1 MSVASR
7 IESLIPSVREGHK
20 IYYKYPEATDIQIEK
35 KMLGKRTK
43 QYQYK
48 KRKLTV
54 APSSRNPYGKGFNPK
69 RVSYRKPPPNAE
81 LKYFEAGAPI
91 ANLQNEATATQ
102 PSYSHWGSL
111 NRIGQGDGMNTRNGH
126 KICIKKITLRGEVAV
141 DRNADADWQKVV
153 VASTA
158 YRIVLYIDTQC
169 NGGEPAITEFFDTD
183 LNSQYSLGLFNR
195 LENNERFKVLMDKQ
209 IVLNGPA
216 AFYDGETYHFQGNVQ
231 HFKKTLSVN
240 LPIMYSDNTTNLQAI
255 RTNNIGLFILGSGG
269 GGTGGE
275 PPNPNTNQRKVTW
288 RSRVRFTDY

>member
-7 IESLIPSVREGHK
+7 IESLLPSVREGHK

-48 KRKLTV
+48 KRKLAI

-81 LKYFEAGAPI
+81 LKYFEAGAPV
-91 ANLQNEATATQ
+91 ANLQNVGTTTQ
-102 PSYSHWGSL
+102 PAYSHWGSL

-126 KICIKKITLRGEVAV
+126 KICIKKITLRGAV
-141 DRNADADWQKVV
+141 EIDRNSDPEFHKTV
-153 VASTA
+153 VAATL
-158 YRIVLYIDTQC
+158 YRVILYIDTQC

-183 LNSQYSLGLFNR
+183 LVSQYEIGVFNR
-195 LENNERFKVLMDKQ
+195 LENNERFKVLMDKH
-209 IVLNGPA
+209 ITLNGPSVVW
-216 AFYDGETYHFQGNVQ
+216 DGENYNYQGNVQ
-231 HFKKTLSVN
+231 HFKKTISLN

-255 RTNNIGLFILGSGG
+255 RTNNIGLFILGNGG
-269 GGTGGE
+269 GGTGGD
-275 PPNPNTNQRKVTW
+275 PPNPNNHQRKVSW